1 MKQYLELMQRILDE
15 GVEKKDRTGTG
26 TISIF
31 GHQMRFDLS
40 KNFPLVTTK
49 KCHLRSII
57 HELLWFLNGDTNNK
71 YLEDNSVSI
80 WDEWAQ
86 PDDVVNVRATAGK
99 LIDANFR
106 AIDID
111 GLLVEAKAKY
121 GIDLEA
127 CTADDIRGYVKRYC
141 ADQEDT
147 DPLWRAGN
155 HWRSVEDYMVYTK
168 RKGDFGPIYGK
179 QWRDWVGPNG
189 EHHDQIA
196 NVLRQLRED
205 PDSRRIIVS
214 AWNVADLDKMALP
227 PCHAFMQF
235 YTRELSHDERVQW
248 FADNECGK
256 YAKFEVEIAELS
268 GVDRE
273 LAIQHAFEQHSVP
286 TRVLSLQLYQRSCD
300 TFLGLPFNIASYA
313 LLTHWIARCVGMAVG
328 EFVWS
333 GGDIHLYSN
342 HLEQAHEQLG
352 RQPRNLPRF
361 VWVSPTIHT
370 DPKDVKPTD
379 FDIIGYD
386 PHPAIKAPI
395 AI

>member
-1 MKQYLELMQRILDE
+1 MKPYLDLMQHILDN
-15 GVEKKDRTGTG
+15 GVEKSDRTGTG

-40 KNFPLVTTK
+40 KGFPLVTTK

-57 HELLWFLNGDTNNK
+57 HELLWFLNGDTNTK
-71 YLEDNSVSI
+71 YLEDNGVTI
-80 WDEWAQ
+80 WREWQDE
-86 PDDVVNVRATAGK
+86 NG
-99 LIDANFR
+99 
-106 AIDID
+106 
-111 GLLVEAKAKY
+111 
-121 GIDLEA
+121 DL
-127 CTADDIRGYVKRYC
+127 
-141 ADQEDT
+141 
-147 DPLWRAGN
+147 
-155 HWRSVEDYMVYTK
+155 
-168 RKGDFGPIYGK
+168 GPVYGK

-256 YAKFEVEIAELS
+256 YAAFEEAIDKLPSDER
-268 GVDRE
+268 D
-273 LAIQHAFEQHSVP
+273 LAIMRAFEQHGVP
-286 TRVLSLQLYQRSCD
+286 KRVLSLQLMQRSVD
-300 TFLGLPFNIASYA
+300 TFLGCPFNIASYA
-313 LLTHWIARCVGMAVG
+313 LLVHWVARCVGMAVG
-328 EFVWS
+328 DFVWT

-342 HLEQAHEQLG
+342 HLEQAKLQLT

-361 VWVSPTIHT
+361 IWTTPTIHT

-386 PHPAIKAPI
+386 PHPGIKAPI

>member
-1 MKQYLELMQRILDE
+1 MKPYLDLMQRILDE

-26 TISIF
+26 TVSIF
-31 GHQMRFDLS
+31 GAQMRFDLS
-40 KNFPLVTTK
+40 KGFPLVTTK
-49 KCHLRSII
+49 RCHLRSII
-57 HELLWFLNGDTNNK
+57 HELLWFLNGDTNEQYLIDNK
-71 YLEDNSVSI
+71 VSI
-80 WDEWAQ
+80 WHEWAQ
-86 PDDVVNVRATAGK
+86 PCDVINVDATASK
-99 LIDANFR
+99 MIDANFR
-106 AIDID
+106 AINIA
-111 GLLVEAKAKY
+111 GLLEEAKSKY
-121 GIDLEA
+121 GVDL
-127 CTADDIRGYVKRYC
+127 TSDDIHIVRDYVKRYC
-141 ADQEDT
+141 ADQAET
-147 DPLWRAGN
+147 DPLWHAGN
-155 HWRSVEDYMVYTK
+155 HWRTVEDYIVYSK

-235 YTRELSHDERVQW
+235 YTRELNHGERCAWFGENKPVQ
-248 FADNECGK
+248 FAE
-256 YAKFEVEIAELS
+256 AEVALEGIAEAE
-268 GVDRE
+268 RAA
-273 LAIQHAFEQHSVP
+273 AILQVFEKYNIP
-286 TRVLSLQLYQRSCD
+286 KRVLSLQLYQRSCD

-313 LLTHWIARCVGMAVG
+313 LLIHWIARCVGMAVG
-328 EFVWS
+328 EFVWT

-342 HLEQAHEQLG
+342 HMEQAHEQLS

-361 VWVSPTIHT
+361 VWVSPTVHT
-370 DPKDVKPTD
+370 DPKDIRPTD

-395 AI
+395 AV